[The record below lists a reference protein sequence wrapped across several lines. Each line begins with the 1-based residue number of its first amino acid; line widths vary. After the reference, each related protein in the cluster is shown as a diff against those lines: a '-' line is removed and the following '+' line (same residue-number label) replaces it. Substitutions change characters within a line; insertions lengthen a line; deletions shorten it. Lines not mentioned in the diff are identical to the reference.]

1 MDEYIDCDCGSRAEF
16 DRVDYATWDTWVGE
30 ELANVYICEDCG
42 EDYWIRDE

>member
-16 DRVDYATWDTWVGE
+16 DRVDYDAWGGE